1 MTTLSPISYMRLC
14 SVLPICIDGAR
25 HGSIAYTMQVR
36 APALGTV
43 VEALRRRDGTMGV
56 AQHPLDSCD
65 DNKCIIS
72 ILWAWRVDHAPDS
85 HRLGRCALAI
95 VFQ

>member
-1 MTTLSPISYMRLC
+1 MTILSPISCMRLC
-14 SVLPICIDGAR
+14 SVLPICVDEAR

-43 VEALRRRDGTMGV
+43 FEALRRREGTMGV
-56 AQHPLDSCD
+56 TQHPLDSCD

-72 ILWAWRVDHAPDS
+72 ILWAWRVEHAPDS
-85 HRLGRCALAI
+85 HRLSRWALAI